1 MRTAFVIFNGLTA
14 MDFIGI
20 YDPLRRLKNMGLM
33 PDFQWDICALSPEV
47 EDENG
52 LVMIPTKV
60 GASLSSYD
68 ILIVAGGLATRKLV
82 NNTEFIN
89 WIKTAEPCPLKVSV
103 CSGAL
108 LLGAAG
114 FLKGKKATTHRS
126 AFDLLQ
132 PYCQE
137 VVDSRIVDE
146 DDVITARG
154 VTSGIDLGLYLC
166 EKLVNTGAKQQI
178 QQIMD
183 YPYF

>member
-68 ILIVAGGLATRKLV
+68 ILIVAGV
-82 NNTEFIN
+82 
-89 WIKTAEPCPLKVSV
+89 
-103 CSGAL
+103 
-108 LLGAAG
+108 
-114 FLKGKKATTHRS
+114 
-126 AFDLLQ
+126 
-132 PYCQE
+132 
-137 VVDSRIVDE
+137 
-146 DDVITARG
+146 
-154 VTSGIDLGLYLC
+154 
-166 EKLVNTGAKQQI
+166 
-178 QQIMD
+178 
-183 YPYF
+183 